1 MSGGG
6 SAGGAGRSASE
17 AGRSAGRAGKSAGGV
32 RELAALSG
40 ALAMTLALM
49 VWGASDAS
57 AGGPTSVLVTSPESG
72 RARGLYY
79 SDEQYGKLQQLLG
92 PEGKGSRDKPP
103 EADLVHAHQ
112 INVTWLAHDISP
124 WRIDRVFPVES
135 RPQAVWI
142 HTAADVPEN
151 TNLNGYWHRAEHPAQ
166 LRALFDKLGVLGKG
180 TGDGYS
186 GIFPAPWEST
196 EPAPAAVAPDS
207 DTGTGTVTGTGAG
220 TTTVRASL
228 PDKRHGT
235 DWWWAIPGA
244 AAGAVLALGLRPFV
258 ARLPLDRW
266 RKGRDPGPGPRQELR
281 DV

>member
-1 MSGGG
+1 MDGTRG
-6 SAGGAGRSASE
+6 
-17 AGRSAGRAGKSAGGV
+17 SAGRAGRSAGGV

-49 VWGASDAS
+49 VWGASDAA

-72 RARGLYY
+72 QATALYY

-92 PEGKGSRDKPP
+92 PEGKGTRDKPP
-103 EADLVHAHQ
+103 EADLTHARH

-151 TNLNGYWHRAEHPAQ
+151 ANLNGYWHRAEQPAQ
-166 LRALFDKLGVLGKG
+166 LRALLKKLGVTGQG

-186 GIFPAPWEST
+186 GIFPAPWESAEPGRATAAPSDADT
-196 EPAPAAVAPDS
+196 E
-207 DTGTGTVTGTGAG
+207 T
-220 TTTVRASL
+220 TTTVQVSV
-228 PDKRHGT
+228 PDRGHGT

-244 AAGAVLALGLRPFV
+244 AAGAVLALVLRPFA
-258 ARLPLDRW
+258 ARLPVGRW
-266 RKGRDPGPGPRQELR
+266 RNGPAGQAGREPGPRQELR

>member
-1 MSGGG
+1 
-6 SAGGAGRSASE
+6 
-17 AGRSAGRAGKSAGGV
+17 
-32 RELAALSG
+32 
-40 ALAMTLALM
+40 MTLALM
-49 VWGASDAS
+49 VWGASDAA

-72 RARGLYY
+72 QAEALYY

-92 PEGKGSRDKPP
+92 PEGKGTRDKPP
-103 EADLVHAHQ
+103 EADLAHARQ

-142 HTAADVPEN
+142 HTAADPSEN
-151 TNLNGYWHRAEHPAQ
+151 TNLNGYWHRAGQPAQ
-166 LRALFDKLGVLGKG
+166 LRALLKKLGVTGKG

-186 GIFPAPWEST
+186 GIFPAPWQSTEST
-196 EPAPAAVAPDS
+196 TTAP
-207 DTGTGTVTGTGAG
+207 DTGTGTTAVRVTAQEKS
-220 TTTVRASL
+220 R
-228 PDKRHGT
+228 GT

-244 AAGAVLALGLRPFV
+244 AAGAVLALVLRPFA

-266 RKGRDPGPGPRQELR
+266 RKGREPGPRQELR